1 MDDSLVTALITT
13 LNRVADAL
21 ERNTESNAA
30 LFGLL
35 MAAEPE
41 PQVETSVIPHT
52 LDD

>member
-1 MDDSLVTALITT
+1 MDSGQFDTLITT
-13 LNRVADAL
+13 LNRVADTL

-41 PQVETSVIPHT
+41 REPETSVIPHT